1 MSVAVGLTAAERR
14 TGGAEDA
21 QPDHPPRP
29 RLAFRVQPPTLP
41 CRGGVRQPL
50 LACPAEMR
58 LPPPTC
64 HAGAATPQR
73 TGCRAAAA
81 VDGRQPPSPRLT
93 RQHGR
98 HTRYKR
104 LTHAL
109 SRHRYITNT
118 THTHTQCTQRSYHAG
133 TPIDTRRTQSHHERT
148 SATAQHL
155 ELHRP
160 PPAGL
165 HAQHNPLP
173 RGRLVPCVCTQFDAS
188 VTTRTTEQADKKE
201 NKIEGDSSPP
211 ASVGARPGGGRGWR
225 GGGGETSGSA
235 RQ

>member
-1 MSVAVGLTAAERR
+1 MSVAVGLTAAVRR

-104 LTHAL
+104 HTHAL

-118 THTHTQCTQRSYHAG
+118 THTHTMHTTLISRRHSHRH
-133 TPIDTRRTQSHHERT
+133 TPHTVAPQKNLRHRTAPRAT
-148 SATAQHL
+148 STTTS
-155 ELHRP
+155 RP
-160 PPAGL
+160 PCS
-165 HAQHNPLP
+165 AQ
-173 RGRLVPCVCTQFDAS
+173 
-188 VTTRTTEQADKKE
+188 
-201 NKIEGDSSPP
+201 PP
-211 ASVGARPGGGRGWR
+211 TPWPARPLRLHTVRCERDNAYDGAGRQK
-225 GGGGETSGSA
+225 GE
-235 RQ
+235 